1 MLPTLMITF
10 REGVEALLI
19 VAISLMYLRRTGAGH
34 LAPAVHAGWG
44 AALVLSA
51 MLGVLLAR
59 IGAMTP
65 LAEGVL
71 ALIAAV
77 LVISCTVHML
87 RMGRQM
93 KGQID
98 ARLAQAS
105 AQPSAGAYTA
115 VFLFVLLM
123 VGREGV
129 ETATMVAS
137 LAAASDLRHLALGG
151 VAGFALAGVL
161 AWAWTRY
168 GRRVD
173 LSLFFRVTAVFMIL
187 FSVQLTVYALH
198 EFTEAG
204 VVPLVDNEY
213 WHIATEDLAEGT
225 IGQWL
230 SYSLLLAPLAFL
242 LYGWLTRHRALPPAA
257 GAAQAP
263 QPRP

>member
-1 MLPTLMITF
+1 MLSTLMITF

-34 LAPAVHAGWG
+34 LVPAVHAGW
-44 AALVLSA
+44 AFALAGSVL
-51 MLGVLLAR
+51 LGVVLAR
-59 IGAMTP
+59 VGAMTP

-71 ALIAAV
+71 ALTAAV

-98 ARLAQAS
+98 ARLARAS
-105 AQPSAGAYTA
+105 ARPSVGAYAA

-129 ETATMVAS
+129 ETATMLAS

-161 AWAWTRY
+161 AWGWTRY

-187 FSVQLTVYALH
+187 FSVQLTVYAFH

-213 WHIATEDLAEGT
+213 WHVATEDLAEGT

-230 SYSLLLAPLAFL
+230 SYSLLLAPLGFL
-242 LYGWLTRHRALPPAA
+242 LYGWLTRGRAGPPAP
-257 GAAQAP
+257 AQAP
-263 QPRP
+263 QPRA